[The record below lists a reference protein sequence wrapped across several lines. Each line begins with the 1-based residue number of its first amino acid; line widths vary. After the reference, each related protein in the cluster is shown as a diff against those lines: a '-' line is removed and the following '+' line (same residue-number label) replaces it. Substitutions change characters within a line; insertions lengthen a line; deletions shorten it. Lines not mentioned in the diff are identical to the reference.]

1 MLTLLRAAAALALLA
16 LPARADV
23 ATAVEQVILPGYAG
37 FTEAARALET
47 ATGADCRPEALRP
60 AYHAAFDAW
69 MAVSHLRFGPAE
81 EGGRSLAIAFWPDP
95 KGSGA
100 KTMARMIAAEDPAVE
115 DPAAFAEVSIAAR
128 GLFAL
133 ERLLYDPALTGDYAC
148 ALTRATAADLARL
161 AGEIEAGWGEFA
173 PLLLTAGQPGNA
185 RFLTETEARQALFT
199 QLMAGLEFTADQRLG
214 RPLGTFDRPRPERA
228 EARLSERSLRN
239 VQLSLAALERLALA
253 LAPDSPQTE
262 AGFEAAGRLAAEL
275 DDPALA
281 GVADVQGR
289 LKVEILQQ
297 RIHALRDTVTTDVGA
312 ALGVSTGFNAAD
324 GD

>member
-1 MLTLLRAAAALALLA
+1 MRHFLAAVCALVLLA
-16 LPARADV
+16 APARADV
-23 ATAVEQVILPGYAG
+23 AEAVQETILPGYAG
-37 FTEAARALET
+37 FAAASDALARAAE
-47 ATGADCRPEALRP
+47 ADCAPAALRP
-60 AYHAAFDAW
+60 AYAAAFDAW
-69 MAVSHLRFGPAE
+69 MEVSHLRFGPAE
-81 EGGRSLAIAFWPDP
+81 DQGRSLAIAFWPDP

-100 KTMARMIAAEDPAVE
+100 RTMARMIAAEDPVVE
-115 DPAAFAEVSIAAR
+115 DPARFAEVSIAAR

-133 ERLLYDPALTGDYAC
+133 ERLLYDPAITGTYAC

-161 AGEIEAGWGEFA
+161 ASETETAWREFA
-173 PLLLTAGQPGNA
+173 PLLLTAGEPGNA
-185 RFLTETEARQALFT
+185 RFLSVTEARQVLFT

-239 VQLSLAALERLALA
+239 VELSLAALERLALA
-253 LAPDSPQTE
+253 LAPDSPKTR
-262 AGFEAAGRLAAEL
+262 AGFDAVRQMAAEL

-281 GVADVQGR
+281 GVEKAQGR

-297 RIHALRDTVTTDVGA
+297 RINALRDTVEGEVGP
-312 ALGVSTGFNAAD
+312 ALKVSAGFNAAD